1 MQYKDLVQFEPIESV
16 IQLKDANDKERAFHL
31 LDTYVISERM
41 AEQLNDLII
50 NQLQFNRAVD
60 NKGLLIVGNYGTG
73 KSHLMSVIST
83 LAEREGASTHI
94 SNESVAEKSKEI
106 EGKFKVIRLEI
117 GSVGTSLRDILVSN
131 IEDGLAAMDVN
142 YTFPPFDQ
150 ITNNKDALEE
160 MMGLFNEKYP
170 HHGLLVVVD
179 ELLDYLR
186 GRKEQEI
193 TLDLGFLR
201 EIGEICSKT
210 RLRFIAGIQEMLFD
224 NPSFSFVAE
233 PLRRVKERFEQ
244 VRIVREDI
252 AHVVSERL
260 LKKTDEQK
268 ALIREHLSKFTTLY
282 ARLNEDMDAYVNLFP
297 IHPAYLSAFEK
308 VNGIEKRVALK
319 TISIEMN
326 SILHN
331 ELPEGEPGLI
341 SYDSYWKFIEE
352 DPSYKSNPDVKEVM
366 DKAKILKDRVQ
377 NALEKRAYKPISLR
391 IVNALSLYRLSTL
404 DIYDQ
409 VGLTAEELRD
419 ELFLTPP
426 GGMDMLFDM
435 EDASDFLKVSI
446 DSAIK
451 EIQKT
456 VSYQYL
462 SANESNGQ
470 YYLDLKKDIDI
481 ESLIKQKAETIEDD
495 KLDRSY
501 FEILKKLIFEDPEIP
516 SYVSGYKIWRHD
528 LPWEAKR
535 VTRQGYLFFGAP
547 NERSTAQPERDFYIY
562 MLRPFL
568 KADYKDEKKSDEI
581 FFELNQQDERFTTLL
596 KLYAASKDLH
606 IDASSVTKNL
616 YTRKIEAYLKELN
629 TWLKDNFVHV
639 YSMTYKGKTGSVLDF
654 GVLIPPN
661 YTVKEIINYVSEN
674 MLHKSF
680 EEKYMDYP
688 SFRKIQGAFL
698 SKDNFATY
706 TQDALYY
713 LIGKETKQGLAIL
726 DGLVLLDAAGKV
738 SIKQSGY
745 AKWIIDLL
753 EQKGHGQVINHNE
766 LVETVFIRGVE
777 DLQYTKEFRLELELL
792 ATLLGA
798 MIYTGTVEV
807 TIEGKT
813 YNATNLQEYIQ
824 LPMSKLTQ
832 FSHIKKPTGLPVAE
846 LNAIA
851 DLFNVQLP
859 NYEDDMLK
867 RAITTITEKVNTA
880 ILDVLNTIQVV
891 KKGFPTW
898 DGPLLNNA
906 EIQENV
912 KMLEEYKEF
921 CEGLKRYDTPA
932 KMRNLKYDVTTIE
945 AQKEAM
951 DKLASFAK
959 LEEYI
964 KEIQQ
969 RVSYLQIA
977 QPNVGSHSEWS
988 VRVDHALD
996 ELQYALKQHQDTTK
1010 ELGTLDALK
1019 KEYIQMY
1026 IERHDQSR
1034 LNATENMQKN
1044 ALLNDTQTKALK
1056 ELAAHISILPK
1067 DELFEW
1073 ERNLSKLKTCF
1084 HVSEDSLQHTP
1095 MCSECKFRPI
1105 EIATNEKALLK
1116 KMQDDLPVMLT
1127 NWTETLLTNFNDSAV
1142 KENIALLKPEQQQL
1156 VNELITNQAFTLPLD
1171 IRLIQ
1176 AINDLLKGINKIELS
1191 ISDFENM
1198 MANGHPLTVEELRK
1212 RFDELI
1218 TKTVGTTPTNQV
1230 RLMLK
1235 K

>member
-83 LAEREGASTHI
+83 IAEREGASAHI
-94 SNESVAEKSKEI
+94 TNNSVAEKSKEI

-131 IEDGLAAMDVN
+131 IEDGLAEMDVN

-282 ARLNEDMDAYVNLFP
+282 TRLNEDMDAYVNLFP

-326 SILHN
+326 SVLQK

-352 DPSYKSNPDVKEVM
+352 DPAYKSNPDVKEVM

-391 IVNALSLYRLSTL
+391 IVNALSLYRLSTS
-404 DIYDQ
+404 DIYDR

-426 GGMDMLFDM
+426 GGMDLLIDLD
-435 EDASDFLKVSI
+435 DASDFLKTNV
-446 DSAIK
+446 DAAIK

-481 ESLIKQKAETIEDD
+481 ESLIQQKAEKIEDD
-495 KLDRSY
+495 KLDRFY
-501 FEILKKLIFEDPEIP
+501 YDILKQAITLDDNT
-516 SYVSGYKIWRHD
+516 YVNGYKIWRHN
-528 LPWEAKR
+528 LPWDAHR
-535 VTRQGYLFFGAP
+535 ITRQGYLFFGAP

-562 MLRPFL
+562 MLRPYL
-568 KADYKDEKKSDEI
+568 KTAFKDEQKSDEL
-581 FFELNQQDERFTTLL
+581 FFELNQKDDRFTQLL
-596 KLYAASKDLH
+596 RLYAAANDLKTEATSATRGLYTKKIESYFKDLN
-606 IDASSVTKNL
+606 KW
-616 YTRKIEAYLKELN
+616 LN
-629 TWLKDNFVHV
+629 ENFVHAFEI
-639 YSMTYKGKTGSVLDF
+639 TYKGKKGTVLEF
-654 GVLIPPN
+654 GMFLPANSTIQ
-661 YTVKEIINYVSEN
+661 EIINTVSEGI
-674 MLHKSF
+674 LTDWF
-680 EEKYMDYP
+680 EQKYEDYP
-688 SFRKIQGAFL
+688 VFKQIQGSYL
-698 SKDNFATY
+698 SKTNLETY
-706 TQDALYY
+706 VRDALNY
-713 LIGKETKQGLAIL
+713 LTGKETKQGAAIL
-726 DGLVLLDAAGKV
+726 DGLVLLDPAGKV
-738 SIKQSGY
+738 STKQSGY
-745 AKWIIDLL
+745 AKWILDLL
-753 EQKGHGQVINHNE
+753 EKKGHGQVINHNE

-777 DLQYTKEFRLELELL
+777 DLQYTKQFRLEPELL
-792 ATLLGA
+792 ATLLGS

-824 LPMSKLTQ
+824 LPLSKLIQ
-832 FSHIKKPTGLPVAE
+832 FSHIKKPTGLPIAE
-846 LNAIA
+846 LNAVA
-851 DLFNVQLP
+851 DLFNVPIP
-859 NYEDDMLK
+859 NYEDEMLK
-867 RAITTITEKVNTA
+867 RAITTIAEKANTA

-898 DGPLLNNA
+898 DGPLLNSA
-906 EIQENV
+906 EIQENM
-912 KMLEEYKEF
+912 KALEDYKEF

-932 KMRNLKYDVTTIE
+932 KMRNLKYDVSTIE
-945 AQKEAM
+945 SQKDAM
-951 DKLASFAK
+951 EKLASFAK
-959 LEEYI
+959 LEQHI

-988 VRVDHALD
+988 VRVDSALD
-996 ELQYALKQHQDTTK
+996 ELQDALKQHQDTTK
-1010 ELGTLDALK
+1010 ELAALDELK
-1019 KEYIQMY
+1019 KEYIKMY
-1026 IERHDQSR
+1026 IELHDQSR
-1034 LNATENMQKN
+1034 LNATENMLKN
-1044 ALLNDTQTKALK
+1044 TLLNDAQTKALK

-1067 DELFEW
+1067 EELFNW
-1073 ERNLSKLKTCF
+1073 ERTLSKLKTCY

-1116 KMQDDLPVMLT
+1116 KMQEDLPAMLT
-1127 NWTETLLTNFNDSAV
+1127 NWTETLLTNFNDPAV

-1156 VNELITNQAFTLPLD
+1156 VNELISNQAFNLPLD

-1191 ISDFENM
+1191 ISDIEEM

-1230 RLMLK
+1230 RIMLK